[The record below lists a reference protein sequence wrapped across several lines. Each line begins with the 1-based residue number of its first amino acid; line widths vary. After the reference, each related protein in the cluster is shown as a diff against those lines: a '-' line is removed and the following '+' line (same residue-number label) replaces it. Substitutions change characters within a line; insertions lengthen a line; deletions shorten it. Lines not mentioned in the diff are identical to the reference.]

1 MKKIIAIDLDGTL
14 LNSYGEISN
23 ENREAIRKSK
33 ECGARVIL
41 ASGRMPS
48 SVKNFAI
55 DLQTDRYII
64 CGNGTSI
71 YDIEKDETIYEN
83 YMDKEK
89 ALEIIKVCEEN
100 SIFYSVYTE
109 NAIISKSLNYNVLVY
124 YSENANKEESKKTN
138 INIVEDVYEYIDKIN
153 TKNILKINVCDNDK
167 VIFEGMLRKIREI
180 SDINLLEISN
190 MTRRVVKNGTDEF
203 VLEYFY
209 TEISN
214 ENVNKW
220 TAIQKLSEILQIEQQ
235 DVIAIG
241 DNINDKMMVEN
252 AGTGIVMGNGS
263 LALQTER
270 GNIVSDNNH
279 NGVAEGIEQFYLKCC
294 KNITKILQKD
304 EI

>member
-14 LNSYGEISN
+14 LNSCGEISD
-23 ENREAIRKSK
+23 ENRAAIRKSK
-33 ECGARVIL
+33 EQGARVIL

-55 DLQTDRYII
+55 DLQSDRYII

-71 YDIEKDETIYEN
+71 YDLEKDETIYEN

-138 INIVEDVYEYIDKIN
+138 INIVENVYEYIDKIN
-153 TKNILKINVCDNDK
+153 TKNILKINVCDSNK
-167 VIFEGMLRKIREI
+167 IIFEGMLRKIREI

-190 MTRRVVKNGTDEF
+190 MTRRVVKNGTEEF
-203 VLEYFY
+203 TLEYFY

-220 TAIQKLSEILQIEQQ
+220 TAIQKLSEILQIEQK
-235 DVIAIG
+235 DIIAIG
-241 DNINDKMMVEN
+241 DNINDKMMIEN

-263 LALQTER
+263 LALQTQK
-270 GNIVSDNNH
+270 GNIVSDNNQ
-279 NGVAEGIEQFYLKCC
+279 NGVAEGIEKYYLRYC
-294 KNITKILQKD
+294 KNITKILQKND
-304 EI
+304 I

>member
-14 LNSYGEISN
+14 LNSYGEISD

-33 ECGARVIL
+33 EQGARVIL
-41 ASGRMPS
+41 ASGRMIS

-71 YDIEKDETIYEN
+71 YDLEKDETIYEN

-100 SIFYSVYTE
+100 SVFYSVYTE
-109 NAIISKSLNYNVLVY
+109 NAIICKSLNYNVLVY

-138 INIVEDVYEYIDKIN
+138 INIVENVYEYIDKIN
-153 TKNILKINVCDNDK
+153 TKNILKINVCDSDK
-167 VIFEGMLRKIREI
+167 IIFEGMLRKIRGI
-180 SDINLLEISN
+180 SNINLLEISN
-190 MTRRVVKNGTDEF
+190 MTRRVVKNGSEEL
-203 VLEYFY
+203 VLQYFY

-220 TAIQKLSEILQIEQQ
+220 TAIQKLSKILQIESK
-235 DVIAIG
+235 DIIAIG
-241 DNINDKMMVEN
+241 DNINDKMMIEN

-263 LALQTER
+263 LALQTQK
-270 GNIVSDNNH
+270 GHIVSDNNQ
-279 NGVAEGIEQFYLKCC
+279 NGVAEGIEKFYLKHCG
-294 KNITKILQKD
+294 NITKILQKD
-304 EI
+304 DI

>member
-14 LNSYGEISN
+14 LNSYGEVSE

-33 ECGARVIL
+33 EYGARVIL
-41 ASGRMPS
+41 ASGRVPS

-55 DLQTDRYII
+55 DLKTDRYII

-138 INIVEDVYEYIDKIN
+138 INIVENVYEYIDKIN
-153 TKNILKINVCDNDK
+153 TKNILKINVCDSDK
-167 VIFEGMLRKIREI
+167 IIFEGMLRKIREI

-190 MTRRVVKNGTDEF
+190 MTRRVVKNGTEEII
-203 VLEYFY
+203 LKYFY

-220 TAIQKLSEILQIEQQ
+220 TAIQKLSEILQIERK

-263 LALQTER
+263 LALQIKN
-270 GNIVSDNNH
+270 GNVVSDNNK
-279 NGVAEGIEQFYLKCC
+279 NGVAEGIEKFYLKHC
-294 KNITKILQKD
+294 KNITEMLQKD
-304 EI
+304 DI